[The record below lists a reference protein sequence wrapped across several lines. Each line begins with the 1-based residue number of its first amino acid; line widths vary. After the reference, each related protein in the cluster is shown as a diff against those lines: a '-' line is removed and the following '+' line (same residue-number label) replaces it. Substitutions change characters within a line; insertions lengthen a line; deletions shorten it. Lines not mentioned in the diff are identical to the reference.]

1 MTSNTEVF
9 NFIDKNGNSNYN
21 VDINTDEIFDPL
33 MQTNVSIKDYL
44 TEIIESGTNSDN
56 LDKTIII
63 VLFNSDGS
71 EKIWNEYYESS

>member
-56 LDKTIII
+56 LDKTIIAEFCLI
-63 VLFNSDGS
+63 VMDPNDL
-71 EKIWNEYYESS
+71 E